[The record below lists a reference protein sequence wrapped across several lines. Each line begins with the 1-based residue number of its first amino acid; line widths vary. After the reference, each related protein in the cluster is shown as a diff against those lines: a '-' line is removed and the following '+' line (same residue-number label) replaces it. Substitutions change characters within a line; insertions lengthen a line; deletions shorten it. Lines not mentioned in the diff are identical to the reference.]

1 MRQPWV
7 RFLAVLFFP
16 AGMLILLIA
25 ALVAA
30 GALPGA
36 IPEAFL
42 QYRWLVWAGAALLG
56 WRFHRARVVFAV
68 LALALAD
75 QFLSAFAPGAQALS
89 GRGQLVFD
97 AVALLLPLDLAFLAC
112 MKERGLISRWG
123 ASVAGA
129 LLAQI
134 SAVFV
139 LGLVPDSRLAVALT
153 HRFAGSGP
161 LGDLTLSTPSLVTFL
176 LGGVAVS
183 LAFMVRRSA
192 VEAGFIW
199 VAGAVLLALAPGK
212 PGTLSTLYLCAAALA
227 LGASVIET
235 GHAMAFRDDLT
246 GLPGRRAL
254 NEALGRVEGR
264 FALAVVDVDHFKA
277 FNDRYGHDVGDQV
290 LRLVAARL
298 AGVGGGGEAFRYG
311 GEEFA
316 ILFPSKTAREAA
328 PVLEGIRKAIAAAG
342 LALRGADRPK
352 SKPSKVKPA
361 TAPRTVSVTVSMGLA
376 DGAPGADPHEVLK
389 AADKAMYRAKKA
401 GRNRVCT

>member
-30 GALPGA
+30 GALPGT
-36 IPEAFL
+36 IPEVFP
-42 QYRWLVWAGAALLG
+42 QFRWLAWAGAALLG

-75 QFLSAFAPGAQALS
+75 QFLTAFAPGAQALS

-97 AVALLLPLDLAFLAC
+97 AVALLLPLDLAVLAC
-112 MKERGLISRWG
+112 LQERGLLSRWG
-123 ASVAGA
+123 ASVVGVM
-129 LLAQI
+129 LAQMP
-134 SAVFV
+134 AVFV
-139 LGLVPDSRLAVALT
+139 LGLVPDSRLAMLLS
-153 HRFAGSGP
+153 HRFAGGGP
-161 LGDLTLSTPSLVTFL
+161 LGDLALSTPAIGAFL

-183 LAFMVRRSA
+183 AAFVLRRGA

-199 VAGAVLLALAPGK
+199 VVVAVLLALAPGR
-212 PGTLSTLYLCAAALA
+212 PGTLSTLYLCAAAIA

-235 GHAMAFRDDLT
+235 GHTMAFRDDLT
-246 GLPGRRAL
+246 GLSGRRAL

-264 FALAVVDVDHFKA
+264 FALTVVDVDHFKN

-298 AGVGGGGEAFRYG
+298 ARVGGGGEAFRYG

-316 ILFPSKTAREAA
+316 ILFPGKTAREAA
-328 PVLEGIRKAIAAAG
+328 PALEEVRKTIASSG
-342 LALRGADRPK
+342 LALRGTDRPRK
-352 SKPSKVKPA
+352 KPAKVKPA
-361 TAPRTVSVTVSMGLA
+361 TASRTVSVTVSMGLA

-401 GRNRVCT
+401 GRNRLCT